1 MNDDVTYLFNGKVD
15 GLGRDGLDE
24 RLVFR
29 QRTTV
34 LQGVSTRPTDMITC
48 HLAHCKR
55 LTLVIEAFTL
65 TVVAEIGDRSQF
77 ATIALSAAGNPL
89 GVCAGATAGHF
100 LATGTA
106 VIAGSY
112 LSNYLSERGIL
123 ILGGVL
129 FLIFAFTTAFGI
141 F

>member
-1 MNDDVTYLFNGKVD
+1 MGTQFEREGAPSATKVYLD
-15 GLGRDGLDE
+15 AD
-24 RLVFR
+24 
-29 QRTTV
+29 QRNEQV
-34 LQGVSTRPTDMITC
+34 PN
-48 HLAHCKR
+48 
-55 LTLVIEAFTL
+55 
-65 TVVAEIGDRSQF
+65 RSQF

-123 ILGGVL
+123 TLGGVL